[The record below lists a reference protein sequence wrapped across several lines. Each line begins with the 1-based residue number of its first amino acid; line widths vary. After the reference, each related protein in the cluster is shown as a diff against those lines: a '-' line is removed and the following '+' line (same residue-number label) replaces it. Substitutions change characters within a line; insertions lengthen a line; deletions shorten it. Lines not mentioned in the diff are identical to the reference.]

1 MMPVVVMTPVVVMVA
16 PVAEVTDAPRTVMGP
31 DHRAAAMRV
40 IIGIIIIRVVGR
52 PIEETPV
59 KVMVVRE
66 PGAAEPGAAIAIAA
80 AVEDRTGAK
89 PAAMEYGA
97 ATVEA
102 AAVKRRTAAVMEAAS
117 ATTAVEAAATSTTV
131 ATGTATAMSTVDF
144 GRQSVGGKFR
154 RGRGAR
160 IDQRQRLRAL
170 RNG

>member
-1 MMPVVVMTPVVVMVA
+1 MPVGVMAPVVVMVA
-16 PVAEVTDAPRTVMGP
+16 PVAEVTDAPRTEVGP

-52 PIEETPV
+52 PVEETPV
-59 KVMVVRE
+59 KMMVVC
-66 PGAAEPGAAIAIAA
+66 EPGAAIAIAA

-89 PAAMEYGA
+89 AAAMEYGA

-102 AAVKRRTAAVMEAAS
+102 AAVKRRTTAAVKTAAAMEAAS
-117 ATTAVEAAATSTTV
+117 ATTAVKAAATSTTV
-131 ATGTATAMSTVDF
+131 ASATAMSTVDI